1 MEQSMFKAMIMLTRR
16 EDMSHAEFAQWWL
29 HEHDS
34 MAAALPKIRKAV
46 FNEVADGFDEAGID
60 GVAELWFDTRE
71 DFDAAYAS
79 EIGKATAQ
87 DSLAHVSGRV
97 RLIVSENIVV
107 A

>member
-1 MEQSMFKAMIMLTRR
+1 MFKAMIMLTRR

>member
-1 MEQSMFKAMIMLTRR
+1 MFKAMIVLTRR
-16 EDMSHAEFAQWWL
+16 EDMTHAEFAHWWL
-29 HEHDS
+29 QEHHS

-46 FNEVADGFDEAGID
+46 FNEVANGFDEAGID

-71 DFDAAYAS
+71 DFDAAYAT

-97 RLIVSENIVV
+97 RLIVSENMVV
-107 A
+107 G

>member
-1 MEQSMFKAMIMLTRR
+1 MFKAMIMLTRR

-34 MAAALPKIRKAV
+34 IAAALPKIRKAV
-46 FNEVADGFDEAGID
+46 FNEVTDGFDEAGID

-71 DFDAAYAS
+71 DFDAAYAT
-79 EIGKATAQ
+79 ETGKATAQ

>member
-1 MEQSMFKAMIMLTRR
+1 MGQSMFKAMIMLTRR

-34 MAAALPKIRKAV
+34 IAAALPKIRKAV

>member
-1 MEQSMFKAMIMLTRR
+1 MFKAMIMLTRR

-46 FNEVADGFDEAGID
+46 FNEVADGFGEAGID

>member
-1 MEQSMFKAMIMLTRR
+1 MFKAMIVLTRR
-16 EDMSHAEFAQWWL
+16 EDMTHAEFAQWWV
-29 HEHDS
+29 HEHHS

-71 DFDAAYAS
+71 DFDAAYAT

-87 DSLAHVSGRV
+87 DSLDHVSGRV

-107 A
+107 D

>member
-1 MEQSMFKAMIMLTRR
+1 MFKAMIVLTRR
-16 EDMSHAEFAQWWL
+16 EDMTHAEFAQWWL
-29 HEHDS
+29 QGHDS
-34 MAAALPKIRKAV
+34 MAAALPKIRKVV

-71 DFDAAYAS
+71 DFDAAYVT

-87 DSLAHVSGRV
+87 DSLDHVSSRV
-97 RLIVSENIVV
+97 RLIVSENTII

>member
-1 MEQSMFKAMIMLTRR
+1 MFKAMIVLTRR
-16 EDMSHAEFAQWWL
+16 EDMTHAEFAQWWL
-29 HEHDS
+29 HEHHS
-34 MAAALPKIRKAV
+34 MAADLPKIRKAV

-71 DFDAAYAS
+71 DFDSAYAT

-87 DSLAHVSGRV
+87 DSLDHVSGRV

-107 A
+107 D

>member
-1 MEQSMFKAMIMLTRR
+1 MFKAMIVLTRR
-16 EDMSHAEFAQWWL
+16 EDMTHAV
-29 HEHDS
+29 
-34 MAAALPKIRKAV
+34 V

-71 DFDAAYAS
+71 DFDAAYVT

-87 DSLAHVSGRV
+87 DSLDHVSSRV
-97 RLIVSENIVV
+97 RLIVSENTII

>member
-34 MAAALPKIRKAV
+34 IAAALPKIRKAV

>member
-1 MEQSMFKAMIMLTRR
+1 MFKAMIMLTRR

-29 HEHDS
+29 HEHNS
-34 MAAALPKIRKAV
+34 IAAALPKIRKVV
-46 FNEVADGFDEAGID
+46 FNEVTDGFDEAGID

>member
-1 MEQSMFKAMIMLTRR
+1 MFKAMIMLTRR

-34 MAAALPKIRKAV
+34 IAAALPKIRKAV
-46 FNEVADGFDEAGID
+46 FNEVADGFDETGID

>member
-1 MEQSMFKAMIMLTRR
+1 MFKAMIMLTRR

-34 MAAALPKIRKAV
+34 IAAALPKIRKAV

>member
-1 MEQSMFKAMIMLTRR
+1 MFKAMIMLTRR

-34 MAAALPKIRKAV
+34 MATALPKIRKAV